1 MTAIVAIEHGN
12 PRMLITVPI
21 SAVGIEG
28 SSIYLYEGEILTLE
42 HLLYAL
48 LLESANDAAVAIAVA
63 IAGSVE
69 CFVDLMNQTAISL
82 GLKNT
87 HFVNPHGLDH
97 DLPPLLQS
105 SKPSLS
111 SFRFLNFPSLC
122 LCSCPQCSC
131 HSFCPFSKCNCP
143 IRQCVLFA
151 AQGHPGEQAPLAQL
165 FALVLIHT
173 KAPYGLAA
181 SIHLKSFCSR
191 SPAL

>member
-1 MTAIVAIEHGN
+1 MLRGTTSGN
-12 PRMLITVPI
+12 W
-21 SAVGIEG
+21 GG
-28 SSIYLYEGEILTLE
+28 
-42 HLLYAL
+42 
-48 LLESANDAAVAIAVA
+48 
-63 IAGSVE
+63 IAGAFNPAAGEASPG
-69 CFVDLMNQTAISL
+69 CPKAWRRSDRFSPIPPPPHPLPSPLPPPSTALKS
-82 GLKNT
+82 GL
-87 HFVNPHGLDH
+87 FPAV
-97 DLPPLLQS
+97 LPPLLQS

-165 FALVLIHT
+165 CALVLIHT